1 MLRQVAEGVL
11 IPFLDLNAVDPIED
25 YLAALRLLEGMADDV
40 DVLAPGHGSIGG
52 VGQVRARIEQDRAY
66 VHALRTPV
74 FPATRGS
81 AYRPRSAR
89 IDLGSTNLVTTQRC
103 FPILRS
109 RTNPSFS

>member
-11 IPFLDLNAVDPIED
+11 VPFLDLNAGDPIED
-25 YLAALRLLEGMADDV
+25 YLAALRLFEGMADDV
-40 DVLAPGHGSIGG
+40 DVLVAGHGSIGG

-66 VHALRTPV
+66 VHALRDAGAPV
-74 FPATRGS
+74 DPRVG
-81 AYRPRSAR
+81 YRPRSAR